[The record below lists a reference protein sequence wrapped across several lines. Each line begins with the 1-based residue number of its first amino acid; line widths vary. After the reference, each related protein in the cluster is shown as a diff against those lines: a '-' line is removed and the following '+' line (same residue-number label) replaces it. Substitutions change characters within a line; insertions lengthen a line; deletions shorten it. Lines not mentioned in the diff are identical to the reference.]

1 MPIRKLPQGPPQ
13 SAAGC
18 AYNRDMKTIQHL
30 NLSHIMEA
38 YKAKLHA
45 EHAAAEARREAYR
58 NGEAKPMPTTVW
70 DISDRH

>member
-30 NLSHIMEA
+30 DMSSFMEA

-45 EHAAAEARREAYR
+45 EHAAAEARREAVR
-58 NGEAKPMPTTVW
+58 SGAVKPAPTTVW
-70 DISDRH
+70 CVSDRH